1 MQYNVVSYFD
11 KLKKS
16 KFRSSF
22 KLSQNDYLY
31 IEKKGIMTISLHAKE
46 FISDRL
52 SPANPKTDGKQTPF
66 KNHPVFIAQ
75 HATATCCRT
84 CLNKWYGISKGQIL
98 SVQQVDFC
106 IELIMTWIAIQL
118 DLFSSS

>member
-1 MQYNVVSYFD
+1 MQYNVVSYLD

-31 IEKKGIMTISLHAKE
+31 IKKKGIMTISLHAKE
-46 FISDRL
+46 FISVRL
-52 SPANPKTDGKQTPF
+52 SPANPKNDGKQTPF

-98 SVQQVDFC
+98 SIQQVDFC

>member
-1 MQYNVVSYFD
+1 MQYNVVSYLD

-46 FISDRL
+46 FISVRL
-52 SPANPKTDGKQTPF
+52 SPANPKNDGKQTPF

-98 SVQQVDFC
+98 SIQQVDFC

>member
-46 FISDRL
+46 FISVRL
-52 SPANPKTDGKQTPF
+52 SPANPKNDGKQTPF